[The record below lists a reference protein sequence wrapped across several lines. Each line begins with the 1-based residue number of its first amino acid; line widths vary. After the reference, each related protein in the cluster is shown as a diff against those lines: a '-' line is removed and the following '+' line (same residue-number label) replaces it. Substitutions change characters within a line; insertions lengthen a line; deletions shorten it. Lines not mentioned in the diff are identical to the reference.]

1 MVLSA
6 CWAATVLGQ
15 QKSLIPTE
23 LTLADAVAIYQQHA
37 AEARLDDAQGR
48 GLCAVKQAF
57 YEAVFAQYLI
67 GEAECEAQ
75 YFDELLEIA
84 QARSEVGAAPE
95 SDTTKVIFERD
106 RVRLSLA
113 EAKAQLRQSV
123 IRLVSLLGAPASGP
137 LPDVTGNLTI
147 NPLNLDLAELAEM
160 ALRQH
165 PNARAELQDATR
177 TQVFAAV
184 ESSFAAWTMHRERA
198 EAMQSGQIG
207 RASDLQAIAH
217 TLYFEKQGGL
227 LNLFEARHARRAV
240 RQRYFRAL
248 LDSHLSLAQLESAVG
263 RPLATILR

>member
-1 MVLSA
+1 MVLIA
-6 CWAATVLGQ
+6 CGAVTVLGQ
-15 QKSLIPTE
+15 QKSAIPTE
-23 LTLADAVAIYQQHA
+23 LTLADAILLYQQHA
-37 AEARLDDAQGR
+37 AEARLDDMHGR
-48 GLCAVKQAF
+48 GLCAVKQAI

-67 GEAECEAQ
+67 GEAESEAQ

-106 RVRLSLA
+106 RERLSLA
-113 EAKAQLRQSV
+113 EAKVQLRQSV
-123 IRLVSLLGAPASGP
+123 IRLVSLLGEPASGP

-147 NPLNLDLAELAEM
+147 NPLNLSLAELNEM
-160 ALRQH
+160 ALQQH
-165 PNARAELQDATR
+165 LDARAESQGATR
-177 TQVFAAV
+177 TQMLAKV
-184 ESSFAAWTMHRERA
+184 ESAFAAWASYRERA

-227 LNLFEARHARRAV
+227 LNLFDARHARRTV

-248 LDSHLSLAQLESAVG
+248 LDYQLSLARLESAVG
-263 RPLATILR
+263 QPLTAIPQ